1 MGRNEAPSSSE
12 TQTLRVGAQPII
24 YGQRNATDLPGVLRE
39 IKRAGYDGFE
49 SGNLYARYSK
59 SEVRDLLDSA
69 GLAVSGVHSGF
80 GDVADTGKVESAIEF
95 LKDVGARALMVSGV
109 GDLKQGLAAYDHAIE
124 VFERAGRLCRSEG
137 IDFCYHNHAW
147 EFDPIDGTVP
157 MHYLC
162 ERTDPALV
170 KLCIDVYWVHVGG
183 EDPAAFIRRYEDR
196 AVYFHFKDGFKGRF
210 TELGRGE
217 VDFDRLMPEV
227 RRLSPE
233 WVVYEQDRTEIEP
246 EESLRISRQFMRD
259 RLQL

>member
-1 MGRNEAPSSSE
+1 MGKNTGSSGANGGAI
-12 TQTLRVGAQPII
+12 RVGVQPII
-24 YGQRNATDLPGVLRE
+24 YGRRNSEDFPGVLRE
-39 IKRAGYDGFE
+39 IKSTGYHGFE

-59 SEVRDLLDSA
+59 AEVQDLLGET

-80 GDVADTGKVESAIEF
+80 GDVADLDKVESAVEF
-95 LKDVGARALMVSGV
+95 LKDVGAKALMVSGV
-109 GDLKQGLAAYDHAIE
+109 GDLKEGLAAYDKAID

-147 EFDPIDGTVP
+147 EFDPIDGRVP

-162 ERTDPALV
+162 DRTDPALV

-196 AVYFHFKDGFKGRF
+196 AVYFHFKDGRKGTF

-217 VDFDRLMPEV
+217 VNFGRLLPEV
-227 RRLSPE
+227 LRLSPE
-233 WVVYEQDRTEIEP
+233 WVVYEQDRTDIEP
-246 EESLRISRQFMRD
+246 EESLRVSRRFMKE
-259 RLQL
+259 RLNL